1 MQRFR
6 FNLRSLFILFA
17 LVASVLGY
25 AQWRRQNIL
34 REARVL
40 ESQGFTLVWEEHWAD
55 WVWPRVPSTAKFEY
69 RQLAGDQW
77 RIGSHVY
84 AEHEIDALYA
94 QASDRLHALGVK
106 DVRLDRA
113 GKRGNTYT
121 STSRG
126 R

>member
-6 FNLRSLFILFA
+6 FNLRMLFV
-17 LVASVLGY
+17 LVTFVAAFLGY

-34 REARVL
+34 REARIL
-40 ESQGFTLVWEEHWAD
+40 ESQGFVLVWEEHWAH
-55 WVWPRVPSTAKFEY
+55 WVWPRVPSHAKFAY
-69 RQLAGDQW
+69 RQLAADQW

-94 QASDRLHALGVK
+94 QACDRLHALGVE

-113 GKRGNTYT
+113 GKRGNSYT

>member
-1 MQRFR
+1 MQGLR
-6 FNLRSLFILFA
+6 FNLRALFVF
-17 LVASVLGY
+17 VAVVAAFLGY
-25 AQWRRQNIL
+25 AQWRRQNIM
-34 REARVL
+34 REARIL
-40 ESQGFTLVWEEHWAD
+40 ESQGFTLLWEQHWAD
-55 WVWPRVPSTAKFEY
+55 AVWPRVPSRAKFEY
-69 RQLAGDQW
+69 EKMAASHW

-94 QASDRLHALGVK
+94 QASDRLHALGVE

-113 GKRGNTYT
+113 GKRGNSYI